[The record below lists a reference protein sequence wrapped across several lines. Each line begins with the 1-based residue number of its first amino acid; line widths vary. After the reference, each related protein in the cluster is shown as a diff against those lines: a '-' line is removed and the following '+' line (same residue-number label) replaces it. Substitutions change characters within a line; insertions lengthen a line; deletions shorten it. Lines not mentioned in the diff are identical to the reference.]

1 MGDMLNKYDKPLFL
15 ALRELM
21 KAKLYDSVEK
31 VIDTALLDNV
41 PLEDIQ
47 EITEEL
53 KGDEEVG

>member
-1 MGDMLNKYDKPLFL
+1 MKEMPNKYDKPLFV

-41 PLEDIQ
+41 PLEEIEDI
-47 EITEEL
+47 TNEL
-53 KGDEEVG
+53 KEENE

>member
-1 MGDMLNKYDKPLFL
+1 MEEMPNKYDKPLFV

-41 PLEDIQ
+41 PLEEIKDI
-47 EITEEL
+47 TNEL
-53 KGDEEVG
+53 KEENE

>member
-1 MGDMLNKYDKPLFL
+1 MGKMPNKYDKPLFV

-41 PLEDIQ
+41 PLEEIEDI
-47 EITEEL
+47 TNEL
-53 KGDEEVG
+53 KEENE

>member
-1 MGDMLNKYDKPLFL
+1 MGKMNKYDKPLFV

-41 PLEDIQ
+41 PLEEIEDI
-47 EITEEL
+47 TNEL
-53 KGDEEVG
+53 KENE

>member
-1 MGDMLNKYDKPLFL
+1 MEEMPNKYDKPLFV

-41 PLEDIQ
+41 PLEEIEDI
-47 EITEEL
+47 TNEL
-53 KGDEEVG
+53 KEENE